1 MHLSFLSILALAP
14 AALGIVVND
23 PIMKSK
29 RTWQLSWNIDTP
41 KTGFFLTRD
50 WKEMEFIGVAET
62 VKETATFRLSK
73 ELVRPGE
80 VWIVAYTNGV
90 PQVQSDIARS

>member
-1 MHLSFLSILALAP
+1 MYLSFLSILALAP

-62 VKETATFRLSK
+62 AKETATFRLSK
-73 ELVRPGE
+73 ELVRPG
-80 VWIVAYTNGV
+80 
-90 PQVQSDIARS
+90 